1 MLRKIFLVVLVFL
14 SFNALADSKTEK
26 VEVLMRTLG
35 TLDLWKNQLEM
46 ARAQN
51 QKMGRD
57 MIEQLMAQL
66 NPTDEYRA
74 KFEQA
79 FNGYLA
85 KVVTPWTAEEIV
97 KVWADYYGSGFTE
110 DELDQLISFYSSP
123 LGQKDI
129 DVSRDAT
136 IKFSKHFQDIG
147 EPIQK
152 KATSEFIEEL
162 KIIAKQCNCRK

>member
-1 MLRKIFLVVLVFL
+1 MVRKIFLVVLVL
-14 SFNALADSKTEK
+14 ISFNALADSKTEK

-79 FNGYLA
+79 FNSYLS
-85 KVVTPWTAEEIV
+85 KVVTPWTAEEIE
-97 KVWADYYGSGFTE
+97 KFGLTTTAPDLLKTS
-110 DELDQLISFYSSP
+110 LI
-123 LGQKDI
+123 
-129 DVSRDAT
+129 
-136 IKFSKHFQDIG
+136 
-147 EPIQK
+147 
-152 KATSEFIEEL
+152 
-162 KIIAKQCNCRK
+162 N